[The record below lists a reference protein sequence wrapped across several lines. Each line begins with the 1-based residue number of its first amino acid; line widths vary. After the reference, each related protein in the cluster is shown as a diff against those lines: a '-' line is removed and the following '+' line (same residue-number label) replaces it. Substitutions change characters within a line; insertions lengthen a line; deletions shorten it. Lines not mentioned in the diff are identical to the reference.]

1 MAIMQKILVPI
12 DGTEYSWRA
21 LEYAA
26 GLASLSGGG
35 LYVVTVVTE
44 EGGSPSGSAPLRSHE
59 EQEADDGDETTV
71 MQIGNDVL
79 NAAQALLGSHPSLDC
94 NYILMRDED
103 VAAAILEA
111 VSVNGCDAIV
121 LGCRAKSLFQQLLR
135 RSVSQSVLEE
145 AGVPV
150 LLVK

>member
-1 MAIMQKILVPI
+1 MAILKKILVPI

-26 GLASLSGGG
+26 DLASLSGGG
-35 LYVVTVVTE
+35 LCVVTVVNN
-44 EGGSPSGSAPLRSHE
+44 EGGSPSHSAPLRTGE
-59 EQEADDGDETTV
+59 ERDNDAGDETTV

-111 VSVNGCDAIV
+111 VSVNGCDTIV

>member
-26 GLASLSGGG
+26 GLASLSGGS

-44 EGGSPSGSAPLRSHE
+44 EGGSPSGSAPLRSRE
-59 EQEADDGDETTV
+59 EQDADDGDETTV

-79 NAAQALLGSHPSLDC
+79 DAARVLLDAHPEVVCD
-94 NYILMRDED
+94 YILMRDED
-103 VAAAILEA
+103 VPTAILEA
-111 VSVNGCDAIV
+111 LDVNNCDAVV
-121 LGCRAKSLFQQLLR
+121 LGCRSKSFFKQLLR
-135 RSVSQSVLEE
+135 RSVSQSVLELSD
-145 AGVPV
+145 VPV
-150 LLVK
+150 IVVK